1 MKVEAIKAED
11 YGLEKSKASEL
22 TVGLKVVKA
31 ERELL
36 ITEFEDVS
44 KLELT
49 QENLPIFKKLRLAIV
64 KNRTQGINKWHT
76 TNKAFFLTG
85 GKFVD
90 AIKNKEILINEQ
102 MEDKLM
108 EAEKH
113 FENLEIER
121 VKKLNDERIE
131 LVKPYLEDTEHLHL
145 SDMEQDVFEAFL
157 LTKKNN
163 YEAIVRAEKERE
175 LERISKEKE
184 ELERLEKQRLE
195 NILLKKEAEAREKEA
210 EARERELEKE
220 RLEAEKKAEAIRK
233 EQAIKDAKIKAE
245 NDAKINIEKEA
256 REKLQAELK
265 AKEDAEIK
273 RISDNNARIIAE
285 KKEAEATLQA
295 QLNKGDADK
304 VKDLIN
310 ELESLKTK
318 YSFKSANNKK
328 MYSDTGLLI
337 DKVVNHIKK

>member
-1 MKVEAIKAED
+1 MTQEIIKAED
-11 YGLEKSKASEL
+11 YGLDISKANEL

-49 QENLPIFKKLRLAIV
+49 QENLPKFKELRLRIV
-64 KNRTQGINKWHT
+64 KNRTQGINKWHK
-76 TNKAFFLTG
+76 TNKEFFLTG

-102 MEDKLM
+102 MEEKLM
-108 EAEKH
+108 DAEKH
-113 FENLEIER
+113 FETLEKER
-121 VKKLNDERIE
+121 IDKLNSERIE
-131 LVKPYLEDTEHLHL
+131 LVKPYLEEVDHLHL
-145 SDMEQDVFEAFL
+145 TDMEQDVFEAFL

-163 YEAIVRAEKERE
+163 YEAIVKAEKERE
-175 LERISKEKE
+175 LERIAKEKE

-195 NILLKKEAEAREKEA
+195 NIRLKKEAEAKEKA
-210 EARERELEKE
+210 LEKK
-220 RLEAEKKAEAIRK
+220 RLDTEKKAEAIRN

-245 NDAKINIEKEA
+245 NDAKIKVEKEA

-285 KKEAEATLQA
+285 KKEAEAVLQN

-304 VKDLIN
+304 VKDLISD
-310 ELESLKTK
+310 LEVLKTK
-318 YSFKSANNKK
+318 YSFKSVNNKK
-328 MYSDTGLLI
+328 MYNDTGLLI
-337 DKVVNHIKK
+337 DKVINHINK